1 MGVILVGTYQLIMQQ
16 LVNGLSVG
24 GIYGL
29 ASVGYALI
37 YSVLGF
43 SNFVHGE
50 FSMVGAYAAL
60 LTLVMLKFPFPASV
74 VLGVMVSGLV
84 AVGVERLAYRP
95 LRMKNASSLYFFV
108 AAMGMSIFL
117 QNFALILFGANY
129 NPFPEVLPSTT
140 LRLGTLSFGT
150 ADMLIFAISMV
161 AVVILQGILHYT
173 RIGRAIRA
181 AAYDRDAASVLG
193 INMNQICFI
202 IFFLTGILAGL
213 SGIFRGIKYTVYP
226 TMGIIVIKAWI
237 CAILGG
243 LGSISGALAGG
254 LVLGVAETLIAGF
267 LSTSYRDVFAFI
279 LLIAV
284 LLFRPAGLFGKF
296 VEEKA

>member
-1 MGVILVGTYQLIMQQ
+1 MGTSRLIAQQ
-16 LVNGLSVG
+16 MVNGLSVG

-29 ASVGYALI
+29 AAVGYALI

-50 FSMVGAYAAL
+50 FSMVGAYTAL
-60 LTLVMLKFPFPASV
+60 LTLVLLKFPFPASLL
-74 VLGVMVSGLV
+74 LGVTVSGLV
-84 AVGVERLAYRP
+84 AAAVERLAYRP
-95 LRMKNASSLYFFV
+95 LRVKNAPGLYFFV

-129 NPFPEVLPSTT
+129 NPFPEVFPSTNI
-140 LRLGTLSFGT
+140 RFGTLTLGT
-150 ADMLIFAISMV
+150 ADLVIFIVSMI
-161 AVVILQGILHYT
+161 AVVILQGILLYT
-173 RIGRAIRA
+173 RIGKAIRA

-202 IFFLTGILAGL
+202 IFLLTGILAGL

-226 TMGIIVIKAWI
+226 TMGSIVIKAWI
-237 CAILGG
+237 CSILGG
-243 LGSISGALAGG
+243 LGSVAGALAGG
-254 LVLGVAETLIAGF
+254 LALGVAETLIAGF
-267 LSTSYRDVFAFI
+267 LSTSYRDVFAFV

-284 LLFRPAGLFGKF
+284 LLLRPAGLFGKHI
-296 VEEKA
+296 EEKA

>member
-1 MGVILVGTYQLIMQQ
+1 
-16 LVNGLSVG
+16 
-24 GIYGL
+24 
-29 ASVGYALI
+29 
-37 YSVLGF
+37 
-43 SNFVHGE
+43 
-50 FSMVGAYAAL
+50 MVGAYAAL
-60 LTLVMLKFPFPASV
+60 LTLVMLKLPFPASV
-74 VLGVMVSGLV
+74 GVGVLISGLV

-95 LRMKNASSLYFFV
+95 LRMKNASGLYFFV

-243 LGSISGALAGG
+243 LGSVSGALAGG

-267 LSTSYRDVFAFI
+267 LSTSYRDVFAFV